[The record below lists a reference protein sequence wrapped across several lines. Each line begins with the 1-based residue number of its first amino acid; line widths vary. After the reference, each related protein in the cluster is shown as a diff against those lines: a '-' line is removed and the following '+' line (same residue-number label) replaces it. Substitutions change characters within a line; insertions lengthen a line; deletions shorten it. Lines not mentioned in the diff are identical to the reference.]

1 MPRMIMPCMV
11 NLGGESNS
19 LYGRMGSLVPQLLRR
34 CQHWQGAIARDLA
47 RQQDGHDGT
56 QGGQGWLLRWL
67 LVRQYE
73 QACGLVP
80 SASWGQLQDRLAAI
94 AQADPGLIPA
104 DWLMDDPQPSDRL
117 WHKLTADLSQQSLD
131 PSLLAAIYERS
142 PQGQGTLPPGAIAR
156 KAARKA
162 ARKTDGVYYTP
173 APLVQMMVQQTVQT
187 RLRQPRDRALRILDP
202 ACGCGGFLLAS
213 LQVLQA
219 WYQQQYQQQSS
230 HHPAL
235 WTDDQGQTHLTLEA
249 RSHLVQTHL
258 HGLELDE
265 QAAAI
270 ARLSLWLALLQPPT
284 PDPMIPL
291 GTMLQQAV
299 QVGNTLLQLDW
310 QPLFPAAME
319 QGGFEIVLGNPP
331 YLDAEQMT
339 AASPTWRAFC
349 AAHYQTA
356 RGNWDSFCVFI
367 EQALNLCQVG
377 GWVSLVVPSKLLS
390 ADYAAATRSLL
401 LHHRLRW
408 MRDYTHT
415 RAFPA
420 ASVYPIVF
428 CVEKCAR
435 AIASHPP
442 VPYQVMQ
449 SLQQAACQ
457 PAELQVSDR
466 TSGQEPGPWR
476 VVPMTMP
483 PHLLAHFEHHTLP
496 LGAIASVHGAATVA
510 EAYALQSLIEDL
522 AEGAALPPQA
532 LRIVNSGTLDRYRL
546 LWGDKKLRY
555 LGTHYQRPYLSA
567 EHLHQLSPR
576 RSHQARQPKLIVAG
590 LTRRLESVLD
600 EQGKILPAKST
611 SIILADSPVD
621 LRYYLG
627 ILNSRFMDCYVHM
640 QFASH
645 SLRDGYLC
653 LGPPQLRQLPML
665 PRCDR
670 AQSLL
675 TWVDH
680 MLTLTAHP
688 NPSPHDYQRLDECI
702 DRAVCALYG
711 LDAAETDWVL
721 SRGDR

>member
-1 MPRMIMPCMV
+1 M
-11 NLGGESNS
+11 
-19 LYGRMGSLVPQLLRR
+19 PQLLRR

-47 RQQDGHDGT
+47 RQQDGWDEW
-56 QGGQGWLLRWL
+56 QGSQRWL
-67 LVRQYE
+67 LKWLMARQYE

-117 WHKLTADLSQQSLD
+117 WQKLTADLSQQSLD

-142 PQGQGTLPPGAIAR
+142 PRGQGMPAEAIAR
-156 KAARKA
+156 KAARKT

-173 APLVQMMVQQTVQT
+173 APLVQMMVQQTVQA
-187 RLRQPRDRALRILDP
+187 RLRQPGAVVRILDP

-219 WYQQQYQQQSS
+219 WYGQQYQQQSPQ
-230 HHPAL
+230 HPAL
-235 WTDDQGQTHLTLEA
+235 WTDEDGQTHLTLEA

-270 ARLSLWLALLQPPT
+270 ARLSLGLALLQPPT
-284 PDPMIPL
+284 PDPQVPL
-291 GTMLQQAV
+291 GLILQRAV
-299 QVGNTLLQLDW
+299 QVGNTLLQIDW

-339 AASPTWRAFC
+339 AASPTWRSFC
-349 AAHYQTA
+349 TAHYQTA
-356 RGNWDSFCVFI
+356 RGNWDSFCIFI

-401 LHHRLRW
+401 LRHRLCW
-408 MRDYTHT
+408 MRDYTHANT
-415 RAFPA
+415 FPA

-428 CVEKCAR
+428 CVEKCAQ

-449 SLQQAACQ
+449 SLDDVTAANT
-457 PAELQVSDR
+457 PAAELQVGDR
-466 TSGQEPGPWR
+466 PTGPDPGPWR
-476 VVPMTMP
+476 VVQITTP
-483 PHLLAHFEHHTLP
+483 PRLLAHFERQTRP

-510 EAYALQSLIEDL
+510 EAYALQALIQDL
-522 AEGAALPPQA
+522 AEGEELPPQA
-532 LRIVNSGTLDRYRL
+532 LPMVNSGTLDRYRV
-546 LWGDKKLRY
+546 LWGKKKLRY
-555 LGTHYQRPYLSA
+555 LGAHYQRPYLGP
-567 EHLHQLSPR
+567 EHLHQLSPKR
-576 RSHQARQPKLIVAG
+576 CRQAHHPKVIVAG
-590 LTRRLESVLD
+590 LTRRLEGVLD

-611 SIILADSPVD
+611 SIILADSSVD

-627 ILNSRFMDCYVHM
+627 ILNSRVMDCYVQI

-645 SLRDGYLC
+645 GLRDGYLC
-653 LGPPQLRQLPML
+653 LGPPQLRQLPIL
-665 PRCDR
+665 PRCYR

-675 TWVDH
+675 AWVDH
-680 MLTLTAHP
+680 MLTLMAHP
-688 NPSPHDYQRLDECI
+688 NPSPDDYRRLDECI

-711 LDAAETDWVL
+711 LDAAETEWVL
-721 SRGDR
+721 LRGDR

>member
-1 MPRMIMPCMV
+1 
-11 NLGGESNS
+11 
-19 LYGRMGSLVPQLLRR
+19 MGCLVPQLLRR

-47 RQQDGHDGT
+47 RQQDGWDEW
-56 QGGQGWLLRWL
+56 QGSQRWL
-67 LVRQYE
+67 LKWLMVRQYE
-73 QACGLVP
+73 QAYGLVP

-117 WHKLTADLSQQSLD
+117 WQKLTADLSQQSLD
-131 PSLLAAIYERS
+131 PSLLAAVYERS
-142 PQGQGTLPPGAIAR
+142 PRGQGMAAGAI
-156 KAARKA
+156 ARKA

-173 APLVQMMVQQTVQT
+173 APLVQMMVQQTVQA
-187 RLRQPRDRALRILDP
+187 RLRQPGAVVRILDP
-202 ACGCGGFLLAS
+202 SCGCGGFLLAS

-219 WYQQQYQQQSS
+219 WYGQQYQQQSP

-235 WTDDQGQTHLTLEA
+235 WTDEDGQTHLTLEA

-270 ARLSLWLALLQPPT
+270 ARLSLGLALLKPPT
-284 PDPMIPL
+284 PDPQLPL
-291 GTMLQQAV
+291 GLILQQAV
-299 QVGNTLLQLDW
+299 QVGNTLLQIDW

-339 AASPTWRAFC
+339 AASPTWRSFC
-349 AAHYQTA
+349 TAHYQTA

-401 LHHRLRW
+401 LRHRLCW
-408 MRDYTHT
+408 MRDYTHAKT
-415 RAFPA
+415 FPA

-428 CVEKCAR
+428 CVEKCAQ

-449 SLQQAACQ
+449 TLHDATAAANASA
-457 PAELQVSDR
+457 AELQVGDR
-466 TSGQEPGPWR
+466 STDPDPGPWR
-476 VVPMTMP
+476 VVQITTP
-483 PHLLAHFEHHTLP
+483 PRLLDHFEHQTLP

-510 EAYALQSLIEDL
+510 EAYALQALIQDL
-522 AEGAALPPQA
+522 AEGEELPPQA
-532 LRIVNSGTLDRYRL
+532 LPMVNSGTLDRYRV
-546 LWGDKKLRY
+546 LWGKKKLRY
-555 LGTHYQRPYLSA
+555 LGVHYQRPYLSP
-567 EHLHQLSPR
+567 EHLHQLSPKR
-576 RSHQARQPKLIVAG
+576 CHQAHQPKVIVAG

-611 SIILADSPVD
+611 SVILADSPVD

-627 ILNSRFMDCYVHM
+627 ILNSRVMDCYVQI
-640 QFASH
+640 QFSSH

-653 LGPPQLRQLPML
+653 LGPPQLRQLPIL

-680 MLTLTAHP
+680 MLTLMAHP
-688 NPSPHDYQRLDECI
+688 NPSPHDYRRLDECI
-702 DRAVCALYG
+702 DRAVCDLYG
-711 LDAAETDWVL
+711 LDAAEIEWVL

>member
-1 MPRMIMPCMV
+1 M
-11 NLGGESNS
+11 
-19 LYGRMGSLVPQLLRR
+19 PQLLRR

-47 RQQDGHDGT
+47 RQQDGGDEW
-56 QGGQGWLLRWL
+56 QGGQRWL
-67 LVRQYE
+67 LKWLMVRQYE
-73 QACGLVP
+73 QACGWVL
-80 SASWGQLQDRLAAI
+80 SASWGQLQDCLAAI

-104 DWLMDDPQPSDRL
+104 DWLTDDLRPSDRL
-117 WHKLTADLSQQSLD
+117 WHRLTADLAHQPLE
-131 PSLLAAIYERS
+131 PSLLAAIYEGS
-142 PQGQGTLPPGAIAR
+142 PRGQGTTPAGAIAR
-156 KAARKA
+156 KTDRKI

-173 APLVQMMVQQTVQT
+173 APLVQMMVQQTVQA
-187 RLRQPRDRALRILDP
+187 RLRQPGAGVIRILDP

-219 WYQQQYQQQSS
+219 WYQQQYQQQSP

-235 WTDDQGQTHLTLEA
+235 WTDDHGQTHLTLEA

-258 HGLELDE
+258 HGLELEE

-270 ARLSLWLALLQPPT
+270 ARLSLGLALLQSPVT
-284 PDPMIPL
+284 DPQVSL
-291 GTMLQQAV
+291 GVILQQAV
-299 QVGNTLLQLDW
+299 QVGNTLLQMDW

-339 AASPTWRAFC
+339 TASPAWRSFC
-349 AAHYQTA
+349 TAHYQTA

-367 EQALNLCQVG
+367 EQALNLCRVG

-401 LHHRLRW
+401 LRHRLCW
-408 MRDYTHT
+408 MRDYTHANT
-415 RAFPA
+415 FPA

-428 CVEKCAR
+428 CVEKCAQ
-435 AIASHPP
+435 AIAFHPP

-449 SLQQAACQ
+449 SLDDVTAANA
-457 PAELQVSDR
+457 PAAELQVGDR
-466 TSGQEPGPWR
+466 PTDPNPGPWR
-476 VVPMTMP
+476 VVQVTTP
-483 PHLLAHFEHHTLP
+483 PRLLTHFEHQTLP

-510 EAYALQSLIEDL
+510 EAYALQSFIQDL
-522 AEGAALPPQA
+522 AEGEELPLQS
-532 LRIVNSGTLDRYRL
+532 LRMVNSGTLDRYRL

-555 LGTHYQRPYLSA
+555 LGSYYQRPYLSP
-567 EHLHQLSPR
+567 EHLQQLSPKR
-576 RSHQARQPKLIVAG
+576 CHQAHQLKVIVAG
-590 LTRRLESVLD
+590 LTRRLEGVLD
-600 EQGKILPAKST
+600 EQGNILPAKST
-611 SIILADSPVD
+611 SIILADSSVD

-627 ILNSRFMDCYVHM
+627 IINSRVMDCYVQM

-645 SLRDGYLC
+645 GLRDGYLC
-653 LGPPQLRQLPML
+653 LGPPQLRQLPIV

-688 NPSPHDYQRLDECI
+688 NPSPHDYRRLDDGI

-711 LDAAETDWVL
+711 LDAAETEWVL